1 MLYSLNKL
9 GGVMS
14 LKDLRDKELNL
25 NLLKMVQHERKLT
38 SQILDY
44 LKEVEDRMLFAKRGY
59 PSLFSY
65 CTEFL
70 GYSESAAQRRISSMR
85 LLKEVP
91 QIKEQITSGALSLSN
106 ISKAASFFR
115 QEKKLSQKTYT
126 PIEKNKI
133 LQSLQGKTQK
143 QAEEELV
150 KINPRTFQN
159 IDKQRVVS
167 SEITELR
174 LTLDK
179 KTMEKL
185 NRLKELKPDL
195 GTQELLDWMLSR
207 CLKQVDPLEKPKRIL
222 KPEKKS
228 LPQRTRPRTL
238 RRPISKTIRYQV
250 WQKAK
255 ASCEFKDHINS
266 RYCKSK
272 TGLEIDHVQPLSL
285 GGSDDLN
292 NLRLLCREHHKLVT
306 QQSFKSFSF
315 KKQLEL

>member
-1 MLYSLNKL
+1 
-9 GGVMS
+9 MS
-14 LKDLRDKELNL
+14 LKDMRDKELNV
-25 NLLKMVQHERKLT
+25 NLLKIVQHERKLT

-44 LKEVEDRMLFAKRGY
+44 LKEVEERRLFAKRGY

-91 QIKEQITSGALSLSN
+91 EIKEQITSGALSLSN
-106 ISKAASFFR
+106 FSKAASFFR

-126 PIEKNKI
+126 PIEKSKI

-150 KINPRTFQN
+150 KINSRTFEN
-159 IDKQRVVS
+159 IDKLRVVS

-179 KTMEKL
+179 KTMRKL

-195 GTQELLDWMLSR
+195 STQDLLDWMLSR
-207 CLKQVDPLEKPKRIL
+207 CLKQVDPLEKPKRIM
-222 KPEKKS
+222 KTDKKS
-228 LPQRTRPRTL
+228 LPLRTRPQPL
-238 RRPISKTIRYQV
+238 RRFLSKTKRYQV

-255 ASCEFKDHINS
+255 ACCEFRDHENR

-272 TGLEIDHVQPLSL
+272 TGLEIDHIQPLSL
-285 GGSDDLN
+285 GGNDDLS
-292 NLRLLCREHHKLVT
+292 NLRLLCRQHHKLLT
-306 QQSFKSFSF
+306 QQSFK
-315 KKQLEL
+315 